1 MEESKVDGDAGV
13 NAPPIITLNEIM
25 AGQTV
30 ELVGILPNSRSAQ
43 RLAEL
48 GLTPRI
54 RITVL
59 QSAPGQ
65 PILIRVRGSRLA
77 IDRATADQLHVRLL
91 GRHHHR
97 ISHGRWFRGSHGGRR
112 SRGRH
117 RIHPQEEESKTTSP
131 GGRGRRRR
139 GVMGDRRRRRL
150 PSLLRDLW
158 DDLFKD

>member
-13 NAPPIITLNEIM
+13 KAPSTITLNEIM

-30 ELVGILPNSRSAQ
+30 ELVGILPNARSAQ

-77 IDRATADQLHVRLL
+77 IDRVTADQLHVRVLD
-91 GRHHHR
+91 RHHR
-97 ISHGRWFRGSHGGRR
+97 RVSHGRWFRGSRGGQRG
-112 SRGRH
+112 RGRH
-117 RIHPQEEESKTTSP
+117 RIHRQDEKYNTTYPS
-131 GGRGRRRR
+131 GRGRRRR

-150 PSLLRDLW
+150 PSVLRDLW
-158 DDLFKD
+158 DDLFNE

>member
-1 MEESKVDGDAGV
+1 MEESKVDGDASV
-13 NAPPIITLNEIM
+13 NAPPTITLSEIM

-30 ELVGILPNSRSAQ
+30 ELVGILPNTRSAQ

-65 PILIRVRGSRLA
+65 PMLIRVRGSRLA
-77 IDRATADQLHVRLL
+77 IDRATADQLHVRLV
-91 GRHHHR
+91 GRHHR
-97 ISHGRWFRGSHGGRR
+97 RVSHGRWFRRFRGRR
-112 SRGRH
+112 RGRGRN
-117 RIHPQEEESKTTSP
+117 RIHHQDEEFQTTSP
-131 GGRGRRRR
+131 GTQGRGRR
-139 GVMGDRRRRRL
+139 GVMDSRKRRRF

>member
-1 MEESKVDGDAGV
+1 MEESKVDGDNGV
-13 NAPPIITLNEIM
+13 KAPSTITLNEIM

-30 ELVGILPNSRSAQ
+30 ELVGILPNARSAQ

-48 GLTPRI
+48 GLTPGI

-59 QSAPGQ
+59 QSALGQ
-65 PILIRVRGSRLA
+65 PMLIRVRGSRLA

-91 GRHHHR
+91 GRHHRR
-97 ISHGRWFRGSHGGRR
+97 ISHGRWVRGSHGRQ
-112 SRGRH
+112 RGRGRN
-117 RIHPQEEESKTTSP
+117 RIHLQDEGSKTMSP

-150 PSLLRDLW
+150 PNLLRDLW